1 MHQTQVK
8 RSTSSSETA
17 VASTDKNE
25 PNIWNINENMRYLS
39 KENKGKEEASR
50 KLEDS
55 EKINS
60 TINTSNV
67 YNKPNALATINTTE
81 QKKVDMVNKQME
93 TRTEQQLQD

>member
-1 MHQTQVK
+1 
-8 RSTSSSETA
+8 
-17 VASTDKNE
+17 
-25 PNIWNINENMRYLS
+25 MRYLS

-67 YNKPNALATINTTE
+67 YNKSNALATINTTE

>member
-1 MHQTQVK
+1 
-8 RSTSSSETA
+8 
-17 VASTDKNE
+17 
-25 PNIWNINENMRYLS
+25 MRYLS

-67 YNKPNALATINTTE
+67 YNKPNALATINTTK

>member
-1 MHQTQVK
+1 MK
-8 RSTSSSETA
+8 
-17 VASTDKNE
+17 
-25 PNIWNINENMRYLS
+25 YLS
-39 KENKGKEEASR
+39 NENKGKEEASK

-67 YNKPNALATINTTE
+67 YNKSNALATINTTE

>member
-1 MHQTQVK
+1 MK
-8 RSTSSSETA
+8 
-17 VASTDKNE
+17 
-25 PNIWNINENMRYLS
+25 YLS
-39 KENKGKEEASR
+39 NENKGKEEASK

-67 YNKPNALATINTTE
+67 YNKSNALSTINTTE

>member
-1 MHQTQVK
+1 MK
-8 RSTSSSETA
+8 
-17 VASTDKNE
+17 
-25 PNIWNINENMRYLS
+25 YLS
-39 KENKGKEEASR
+39 NENKGKEEASR

-67 YNKPNALATINTTE
+67 YKKSNALATINTTE

>member
-1 MHQTQVK
+1 MK
-8 RSTSSSETA
+8 
-17 VASTDKNE
+17 
-25 PNIWNINENMRYLS
+25 YLS
-39 KENKGKEEASR
+39 NENKGKEEASR

-67 YNKPNALATINTTE
+67 YNKSNALATINTTE

>member
-1 MHQTQVK
+1 MK
-8 RSTSSSETA
+8 
-17 VASTDKNE
+17 
-25 PNIWNINENMRYLS
+25 YLS
-39 KENKGKEEASR
+39 NENKGKEEASR

-67 YNKPNALATINTTE
+67 YNKSNALATINTTE
-81 QKKVDMVNKQME
+81 QKKADMVNKQME

>member
-1 MHQTQVK
+1 
-8 RSTSSSETA
+8 
-17 VASTDKNE
+17 
-25 PNIWNINENMRYLS
+25 MRYLS

-93 TRTEQQLQD
+93 TRTEQQLKD

>member
-1 MHQTQVK
+1 MK
-8 RSTSSSETA
+8 
-17 VASTDKNE
+17 
-25 PNIWNINENMRYLS
+25 YLS
-39 KENKGKEEASR
+39 NENKGKEEASR

-67 YNKPNALATINTTE
+67 YNKSNALATINTTE
-81 QKKVDMVNKQME
+81 QKKVDMVHKQME

>member
-8 RSTSSSETA
+8 RSTSSSETT

>member
-1 MHQTQVK
+1 MK
-8 RSTSSSETA
+8 
-17 VASTDKNE
+17 
-25 PNIWNINENMRYLS
+25 YLS
-39 KENKGKEEASR
+39 NGNKGKEEASR

-67 YNKPNALATINTTE
+67 YNKSNALATINTTE